1 MILPEH
7 HVSVQEYISCVIYS
21 GTLDKQ
27 GVLYVR
33 HVKVS
38 FITLPNKYYVQ
49 TKMCSQEMQTH
60 KHKHTHT
67 PTHHTPPQ
75 AQPTPHTHTH
85 THTHTHVLNKIILAN
100 TAP

>member
-1 MILPEH
+1 MPNAQQGMILPEH

-49 TKMCSQEMQTH
+49 TQMCSQEM
-60 KHKHTHT
+60 HTHT
-67 PTHHTPPQ
+67 HTQSNTYTHTQ
-75 AQPTPHTHTH
+75 PHTHTH
-85 THTHTHVLNKIILAN
+85 THTVSRPLCL
-100 TAP
+100 